1 MKSDKMAKRSSIGN
15 ILRRRLSD
23 ITNTQSQNH
32 LLKAKKDEKPTSMFS
47 SSGDYIEELL
57 KENMML
63 MKLVEDRNKIIELS
77 GVELQ
82 KLRISFQSMQLQN
95 WSLAQSNSQ
104 MIAELNLGKE
114 RVKALEH
121 EIQCKEA
128 LLKAKNL
135 ELKVKANLKS
145 EKGGSQE
152 GEATDMEIA
161 NELLGTAIDDL
172 KACNP
177 IRRRPTRSRSMGHT
191 ASKQV
196 AGKEQTENKRRCL
209 RRQSA
214 KFISQIKPSEDLFE
228 LEVAEL
234 QMRPSLNS
242 PMKEDGQVRS
252 RSSTQYES
260 QEKCST
266 SYELQEPRKTSI
278 GRPLRGAVEKVH
290 SYKEAPLN
298 TKMRR
303 KE

>member
-23 ITNTQSQNH
+23 ITNTHSQNR
-32 LLKAKKDEKPTSMFS
+32 LLKAKKDEKPKPPSMFS

-63 MKLVEDRNKIIELS
+63 MKLIEDRNKIIELS
-77 GVELQ
+77 GIELE
-82 KLRISFQSMQLQN
+82 KLQISFQKMQLQN
-95 WSLAQSNSQ
+95 WNLALSNSQ

-128 LLKAKNL
+128 SLKAKNL

-145 EKGGSQE
+145 EKGGYQE
-152 GEATDMEIA
+152 GEATDTEIA
-161 NELLGTAIDDL
+161 NELLGNAIDDL

-177 IRRRPTRSRSMGHT
+177 IRRRTTRSHSMGHT

-196 AGKEQTENKRRCL
+196 AGKERTENKRRCL
-209 RRQSA
+209 KRQSA
-214 KFISQIKPSEDLFE
+214 KFISQIKPSKDLFE
-228 LEVAEL
+228 LEAAEL
-234 QMRPSLNS
+234 QMWPSLNS
-242 PMKEDGQVRS
+242 PTKEDGQVRS
-252 RSSTQYES
+252 GSSMQYEN

-266 SYELQEPRKTSI
+266 SYELQEPRNHHTGQSRRFIRTRRLLSI
-278 GRPLRGAVEKVH
+278 
-290 SYKEAPLN
+290 
-298 TKMRR
+298 TK
-303 KE
+303 